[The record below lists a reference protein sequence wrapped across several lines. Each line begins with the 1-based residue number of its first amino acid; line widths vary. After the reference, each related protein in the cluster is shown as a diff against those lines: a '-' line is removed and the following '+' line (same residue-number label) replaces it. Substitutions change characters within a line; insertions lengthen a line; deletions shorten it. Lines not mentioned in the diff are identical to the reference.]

1 MAKNKLALT
10 QSFQIVKV
18 TADKFAVTQQAFMT
32 TNWESIFDN
41 FGIKT
46 VSKTDKSH
54 HAYVPNAAQR
64 RAILAAGICP
74 AKSRPAPPL
83 NITVLLDDART
94 TVVSG
99 YYHAIR
105 STDAKRQPEP
115 RMGQAFITAWLETG
129 DKVLIGN
136 IGTQLFT
143 LKVSGTLTADENLI
157 VKVAQRCTRKTII
170 ARAQAASS
178 VPEKRATTRIEF
190 RRNPF
195 VVLAALVRADNQC
208 ELPDCRHELFT
219 RDDGSFYLEVHHLVP
234 LTEGGDDSLLN
245 VAALCPHCHRELHS
259 GAERTTL
266 RATLQHHITGKLFP

>member
-1 MAKNKLALT
+1 
-10 QSFQIVKV
+10 
-18 TADKFAVTQQAFMT
+18 MT

-41 FGIKT
+41 FGIKA

-64 RAILAAGICP
+64 RAILAAGIRP

-99 YYHAIR
+99 YYHANR
-105 STDAKRQPEP
+105 SKGAKRHPEP
-115 RMGQAFITAWLETG
+115 RMGHAFITAWLETG

-143 LKVSGTLTADENLI
+143 LKVSGTLPADEELI
-157 VKVAQRCTRKTII
+157 LNVAPRCARKTII
-170 ARAQAASS
+170 ARAKAASG

-195 VVLAALVRADNQC
+195 VVLGALVRADNRC
-208 ELPDCRHELFT
+208 ETPDCHHELFK

-234 LTEGGDDSLLN
+234 LNEGGDDSLRN

-259 GAERTTL
+259 GADRTTL
-266 RATLQHHITGKLFP
+266 RATLRHHITGKLFP